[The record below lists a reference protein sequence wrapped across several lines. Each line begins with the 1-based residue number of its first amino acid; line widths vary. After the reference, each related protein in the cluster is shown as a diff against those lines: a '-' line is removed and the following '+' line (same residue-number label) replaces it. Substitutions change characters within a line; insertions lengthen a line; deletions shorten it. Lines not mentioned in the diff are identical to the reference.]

1 LIILRINQKKVISNY
16 RFQIVEFFILYNN
29 KIFNILF
36 IMICIDAKVISKG
49 IIHLYWQR
57 KKKKKKKKNSEKIKK
72 NKKKKK
78 KFKIY

>member
-57 KKKKKKKKNSEKIKK
+57 KKKKRNSVNI
-72 NKKKKK
+72 NKVT
-78 KFKIY
+78 IIT

>member
-49 IIHLYWQR
+49 IIHLY
-57 KKKKKKKKNSEKIKK
+57 
-72 NKKKKK
+72 
-78 KFKIY
+78 